1 MSSGD
6 AALVTFI
13 RETIRARGPQSFA
26 WFMHQALYHP
36 EHGYYSSGRCAIGRR
51 GDYFTNVSVGPIF
64 GELLAAQFAEIWE
77 RLGKIDNFVLVEQGA
92 HHGELARDVLQS
104 TRKRWPDFFAALRYR
119 IIEPFPVLQERQ
131 RQTLEGRAL
140 SRPGTTRRS
149 SLQSFRDK
157 IQWRDSIDALEPFS
171 GVHFSN
177 ELLDAAPVHLI
188 VSVKTKTGSTDW
200 LEKFVTLNGDEFAFL
215 HQPIDN
221 RKLRDHLQKLPARP
235 ASYETEV
242 NLVALDWIGNVAP
255 KLARGYVILVDY
267 GYPRDEFYVPHR
279 SAGTLQVR
287 AQHRLLA
294 SPFEQIGHADI
305 TAHVEWTS
313 IAERAEASGLQVKS
327 STDQHHFITGILS
340 ELAHAFL
347 WEDVDLKTKR
357 ALQTLLHPEMLGRSL
372 QVLALAKN
380 VDPAPPLAGFKFGR
394 KAHGLFAGRRPPQQ
408 TFTDRAG
415 SVVNAVSTYD

>member
-64 GELLAAQFAEIWE
+64 GQLLAAQFAEIWE
-77 RLGKIDNFVLVEQGA
+77 RLGRIDNFVLVEQGA
-92 HHGELARDVLQS
+92 HDGDLARDVLQS

-119 IIEPFPVLQERQ
+119 IIEPFPILQERQ

-149 SLQSFRDK
+149 SLQSFRDR
-157 IQWRDSIDALEPFS
+157 IEWCASIDALEPFT

-215 HQPIDN
+215 HQPIEN

-235 ASYETEV
+235 ASYQTEV
-242 NLVALDWIGNVAP
+242 NLVALDWIGNVAR
-255 KLARGYVILVDY
+255 KFAMMRALLDK
-267 GYPRDEFYVPHR
+267 DE
-279 SAGTLQVR
+279 
-287 AQHRLLA
+287 
-294 SPFEQIGHADI
+294 I
-305 TAHVEWTS
+305 
-313 IAERAEASGLQVKS
+313 
-327 STDQHHFITGILS
+327 
-340 ELAHAFL
+340 
-347 WEDVDLKTKR
+347 VDL
-357 ALQTLLHPEMLGRSL
+357 
-372 QVLALAKN
+372 AK
-380 VDPAPPLAGFKFGR
+380 VFPDFGELS
-394 KAHGLFAGRRPPQQ
+394 GQ
-408 TFTDRAG
+408 
-415 SVVNAVSTYD
+415 

>member
-64 GELLAAQFAEIWE
+64 GQLLAAQFAEIWE
-77 RLGKIDNFVLVEQGA
+77 RLGRIDNFVLVEQGA
-92 HHGELARDVLQS
+92 HDGDLARDVLQS

-119 IIEPFPVLQERQ
+119 IIEPFPILQERQ

-149 SLQSFRDK
+149 SLQSFRDR
-157 IQWRDSIDALEPFS
+157 IEWCASIDALEPFT

-235 ASYETEV
+235 ASYQTEV
-242 NLVALDWIGNVAP
+242 NLVALDWIGNVAR
-255 KLARGYVILVDY
+255 KLARGYVIIVDY
-267 GYPRDEFYVPHR
+267 GYPRDEFYAPHR

-305 TAHVEWTS
+305 TAHVDWTS
-313 IAERAEASGLQVKS
+313 IAERAAACGLQVKG
-327 STDQHHFITGILS
+327 STDQHHFITGIFS
-340 ELAHAFL
+340 ELGRDSL
-347 WEDVDLKTKR
+347 WQDVDSKTKR
-357 ALQTLLHPEMLGRSL
+357 GLQTLLHPEMLGRSL

-380 VDPAPPLAGFKFGR
+380 VDLAPPLAGFKFG
-394 KAHGLFAGRRPPQQ
+394 
-408 TFTDRAG
+408 
-415 SVVNAVSTYD
+415 